1 MNEQTNNPLTKDQAL
16 NRCLEWFTHH
26 QPTAVLPGTKGTA
39 VSELQN
45 VLAMEPPFKLS
56 LQTIKDTIV
65 GDELYVSILRNM
77 VECWYMC
84 WYMMALKKGLSE
96 DDALQ
101 ETLDNLAKTLLKNET
116 KAKI

>member
-77 VECWYMC
+77 VECWYM
-84 WYMMALKKGLSE
+84 MALKKGLSE